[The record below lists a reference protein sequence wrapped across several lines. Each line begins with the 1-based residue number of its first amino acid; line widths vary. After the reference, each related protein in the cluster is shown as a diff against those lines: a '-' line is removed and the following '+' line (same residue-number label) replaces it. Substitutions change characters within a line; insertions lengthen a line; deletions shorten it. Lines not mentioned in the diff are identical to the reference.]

1 MLSKE
6 QINDFSNNGFIILK
20 NFLRNEYLEKLKETL
35 MVMFSHNLKENIH
48 NKKIDDVVNQL
59 EGLDHSKV
67 YNVQK
72 AICSSTEALSL
83 VNSLNLGEL
92 YSDLYN
98 IDKKKVHLQLLQTPV
113 QFPNDDRFDFEWH
126 QESGS
131 YNSFSKILTCWF
143 PILGSVNEI
152 DGSMTLIPGSHK
164 NGKREFTF
172 VKKESG
178 LNDWRVQLK
187 NGEEKEAVLAKID
200 PTDVILFDSDIIH
213 KSVANVGKRIRVTGI
228 VRALDICSNSKILPI
243 QEMKNLNAKEYTE

>member
-1 MLSKE
+1 
-6 QINDFSNNGFIILK
+6 
-20 NFLRNEYLEKLKETL
+20 
-35 MVMFSHNLKENIH
+35 MVMFSHNLKDNVN
-48 NKKIDDVVNQL
+48 NKKIDEIVNQL

-72 AICSSTEALSL
+72 AICSSTEALNL

-98 IDKKKVHLQLLQTPV
+98 IDKKRYIFNSCKLLFSFLTMIDLIL
-113 QFPNDDRFDFEWH
+113 NGIKN
-126 QESGS
+126 SGS

-143 PILGSVNEI
+143 PIFGSVNEI